1 VRWTY
6 RALAGAVTGVA
17 MIGAGLLAVALLIR
31 LGVPRRWSP
40 VPGLRSWLA
49 GTFLGTVDPS
59 AGTAAVVVAVV
70 LVGVGA
76 GLASR
81 RGIRPG
87 LLVLAAAGALGV
99 WIVLLPGAAR
109 PVLVVPLAATVAGA
123 AALAALLWRRPAREP
138 AGGPGLSRRRALI
151 TGLLVAAGAVAGLST
166 RSVRPVEV
174 TLRNPP
180 PDAAPRLAS
189 GPVVDVRALGATG
202 DGSTDDGDPIRRGM
216 AQVNQSGGTLYF
228 PAGTYYYRA
237 TGPLQPA
244 AGVTLA
250 GAPGASTIAYD
261 SPASA
266 DFVNFCVVDA
276 AGVTLD
282 GLIIRRVSEFPAVLV
297 NLGAATDFS
306 FTRGA
311 LVGGTDAL
319 PGADCHGVKF
329 PDEGA
334 AGPITIADSTFAT
347 LTYGL
352 LQANASTATVT
363 GVTVQRCSLTRNAN
377 TDLEFNSPYG
387 SIRQVLVEVCTFT
400 DNDSEGFGV
409 GLAHVAGAV
418 VRGNTFSRY
427 SLEALHIEDY
437 STDVVVQ
444 DNTFTDCGLRDHSH
458 VQIISGSQR
467 VRVAGNTFHATQNT
481 RRIYVV
487 NALPGGNRPTAG
499 GRPSAPPSGVTI
511 EQNTF
516 DCADPAVPVYF
527 QGVRGGTIR
536 GNTITATGDPY
547 RLLDDAGTVIDGNVV
562 NGQGP

>member
-1 VRWTY
+1 
-6 RALAGAVTGVA
+6 
-17 MIGAGLLAVALLIR
+17 MIGSGLLAKALLVG
-31 LGVPRRWSP
+31 LGVPRSRSP
-40 VPGLRSWLA
+40 APGLRSWLA

-70 LVGVGA
+70 LVGVVA
-76 GLASR
+76 GLACR

-87 LLVLAAAGALGV
+87 LLVLAAAGALGF

-109 PVLVVPLAATVAGA
+109 AVLAVPLAATVAGMA
-123 AALAALLWRRPAREP
+123 VVAALLWPGPAREP
-138 AGGPGLSRRRALI
+138 ASGPGLSRRRALI
-151 TGLLVAAGAVAGLST
+151 TGALVAAGTVAGLSS
-166 RSVRPVEV
+166 RSVRPAEV

-180 PDAAPRLAS
+180 DTAPRLAS

-216 AQVNQSGGTLYF
+216 AEVNRTGGTLYF

-237 TGPLQPA
+237 TGPLRPA

-250 GAPGASTIAYD
+250 GAPGAATIAYD

-266 DFVNFCVVDA
+266 DFVDFCVVNA

-282 GLIIRRVSEFPAVLV
+282 GLIIRRVAEFPAVLV

-311 LVGGTDAL
+311 LVGGTDTL
-319 PGADCHGVKF
+319 PGADCHGIKF
-329 PDEGA
+329 PDDGA

-409 GLAHVAGAV
+409 GLAHVAGAE
-418 VRGNTFSRY
+418 VRGNTFERY
-427 SLEALHIEDY
+427 ALEALHIEDY
-437 STDVVVQ
+437 STDVTVQ
-444 DNTFTDCGLRDHSH
+444 QNTFTDCGLRDHSH
-458 VQIISGSQR
+458 VQIISGAQR
-467 VRVAGNTFHATQNT
+467 VRVAGNTFHATDNT

-499 GRPSAPPSGVTI
+499 GRPAAPPSAVTV

-527 QGVRGGTIR
+527 QGVRGGVIR
-536 GNTITATGDPY
+536 GNTITSTDDPF
-547 RLLDDAGTVIDGNVV
+547 RLLDDPGTAIDGNTV
-562 NGQGP
+562 NGQR